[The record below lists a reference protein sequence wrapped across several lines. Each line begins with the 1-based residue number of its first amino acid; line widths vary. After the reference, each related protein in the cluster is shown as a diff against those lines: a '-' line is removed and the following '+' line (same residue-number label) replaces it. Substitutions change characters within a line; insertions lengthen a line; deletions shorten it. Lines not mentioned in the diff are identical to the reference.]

1 MDIAILY
8 RSQTEGRRSKALFSE
23 PVCSEG
29 AVSHESQLIIAMKV
43 TNAMPDQSMK
53 NQSALSPMKN
63 LSIITTGAAGEVMS
77 VPAITVY
84 KFGKAITVKSS
95 DITCLEG
102 VGNYTFVYTRHEKH
116 LVSKCLKEVQDELSS
131 DFLRIHKSYSIN
143 ARHIKSRWPDYIHL
157 SCGKVIPIARRRIRE
172 THEILGRMALSA

>member
-1 MDIAILY
+1 M
-8 RSQTEGRRSKALFSE
+8 
-23 PVCSEG
+23 
-29 AVSHESQLIIAMKV
+29 
-43 TNAMPDQSMK
+43 N
-53 NQSALSPMKN
+53 N
-63 LSIITTGAAGEVMS
+63 LSIMPSAEAKA
-77 VPAITVY
+77 VPTITVY
-84 KFGKAITVKSS
+84 KFGKAISVKAS

-143 ARHIKSRWPDYIHL
+143 ARHIASRWPDYIHL

>member
-1 MDIAILY
+1 
-8 RSQTEGRRSKALFSE
+8 
-23 PVCSEG
+23 
-29 AVSHESQLIIAMKV
+29 MKV
-43 TNAMPDQSMK
+43 NNQLPNQSMK
-53 NQSALSPMKN
+53 NQPVLSPMKN
-63 LSIITTGAAGEVMS
+63 LSILPSGGGPSGATGEAKN
-77 VPAITVY
+77 VPTITVY
-84 KFGKAITVKSS
+84 KFGKALSVKAS

-116 LVSKCLKEVQDELSS
+116 LVSKCLKEVQEELSS

-143 ARHIKSRWPDYIHL
+143 ARHIASRWPDYIHL

>member
-1 MDIAILY
+1 
-8 RSQTEGRRSKALFSE
+8 
-23 PVCSEG
+23 
-29 AVSHESQLIIAMKV
+29 
-43 TNAMPDQSMK
+43 MK
-53 NQSALSPMKN
+53 NQPVLSPMQN
-63 LSIITTGAAGEVMS
+63 LSIMPSGGVPSGATGEIKN

-84 KFGKAITVKSS
+84 KFGKALSVKSS

>member
-1 MDIAILY
+1 MKVNNN
-8 RSQTEGRRSKALFSE
+8 S
-23 PVCSEG
+23 
-29 AVSHESQLIIAMKV
+29 AMKV
-43 TNAMPDQSMK
+43 KNQLPNQSMK
-53 NQSALSPMKN
+53 NQPVLSPMKN
-63 LSIITTGAAGEVMS
+63 LSILPSGATGEVKN
-77 VPAITVY
+77 VHAITVY
-84 KFGKAITVKSS
+84 KFGKAISVKSS

-143 ARHIKSRWPDYIHL
+143 ARHIASRWPDYIHL

>member
-1 MDIAILY
+1 
-8 RSQTEGRRSKALFSE
+8 
-23 PVCSEG
+23 
-29 AVSHESQLIIAMKV
+29 MKV
-43 TNAMPDQSMK
+43 NNQLPDQSMK
-53 NQSALSPMKN
+53 NQPVLSPMQN
-63 LSIITTGAAGEVMS
+63 LSIMPSGGVPSGATGEIKN

-84 KFGKAITVKSS
+84 KFGKALSVKSS